1 MKIKIV
7 YTMALAAACALAS
20 TGCRHTPGSITKLPG
35 EQPLTPVEPPIGNT
49 LGSGENAN
57 PQPSPKDF
65 YTDKYGNK
73 LAMDRAALAA
83 NTIHF
88 AYDSAAIRRSE
99 NANLQ
104 AVAQQLQSNGDTKLL
119 IEGNCDERGTE
130 EYNRALGERR
140 ADAARN
146 ALIKLGISGD
156 RIMTKSFGKDNPV
169 ATGHDDASRAQNRRD
184 DFVLLHP
191 AAGGATP
198 MGMGGS

>member
-1 MKIKIV
+1 MKMKLV

-20 TGCRHTPGSITKLPG
+20 TGCRHTPGQITKLPG
-35 EQPLTPVEPPIGNT
+35 PEPLTPPTPPISGT
-49 LGSGENAN
+49 LGGGENAN
-57 PQPSPKDF
+57 PQPSPTEF
-65 YTDKYGNK
+65 YNGM
-73 LAMDRAALAA
+73 AMDRAALAA
-83 NTIHF
+83 YTIHF

-104 AVAQQLQSNGDTKLL
+104 AVAQQLQSNPGTKLL

-169 ATGHDDASRAQNRRD
+169 AMGHDEASRAQNRRD

-191 AAGGATP
+191 ANGAAP

>member
-1 MKIKIV
+1 MKMKLI
-7 YTMALAAACALAS
+7 YTMALAAACVLAS
-20 TGCRHTPGSITKLPG
+20 TGCRHETGQLTKLPG
-35 EQPLTPVEPPIGNT
+35 PNPLTPPDIGPGNPINPNEPPQP
-49 LGSGENAN
+49 N
-57 PQPSPKDF
+57 PDTF
-65 YTDKYGNK
+65 YKGMK
-73 LAMDRAALAA
+73 MDRAALAA

-88 AYDSAAIRRSE
+88 AYDSAAIKKAE
-99 NANLQ
+99 QANLQ
-104 AVAQQLQSNGDTKLL
+104 AVAQALSADSSTKLL

-146 ALIKLGISGD
+146 ALVKLGISGD
-156 RIMTKSFGKDNPV
+156 RIMTKSYGKDNPV

-191 AAGGATP
+191 ANGATP